1 MREMGYDIPMVGL
14 AKREEEVFT
23 PGNPDPIIIPHDN
36 YALRLL
42 QRVRDEAHRFAITYH
57 RKLRSRRY
65 FSELD
70 EVPGV
75 GPERRKILLKT
86 FEDAAD
92 IKNASV
98 ETLAAVEGI
107 DLRTARSIHDYFA
120 KKREEEAAKAAAKP
134 KKHCLLYTSPSPR
147 D

>member
-1 MREMGYDIPMVGL
+1 MGYDIPMVGL

-23 PGNPDPIIIPHDN
+23 PGNPEPIIIPHDN

-57 RKLRSRRY
+57 SKLRSRRY

-86 FEDAAD
+86 FENAAD
-92 IKNASV
+92 IKTASV

-107 DLRTARSIHDYFA
+107 DLRTARSIHDFFE
-120 KKREEEAAKAAAKP
+120 KKRAAEAAKAASKP
-134 KKHCLLYTSPSPR
+134 KKQADLASVER
-147 D
+147 ADDDII